1 MYLAQALCHS
11 AVAAAVVDSSLLA
24 WHITEPKVKQ
34 RFRLIVIMAPIF
46 SYPVYQALNPERG
59 SLLFRLDALF
69 DVNRWF
75 SLEVFGLFT
84 LWTAA
89 LVVMGMTMLVFL
101 VQELIPI
108 VIHMVEVF
116 RADHGEEDEGGPSD
130 EEVERAWKVL
140 EDLPFGSVE
149 LNILDDKEMV
159 LFSST
164 GRRPEVFLSTGMVE
178 EMSPEELRAAVAHE
192 LAHIRR
198 SRKPFL
204 TVVYLM
210 RVATFFNPIT
220 LIEFRKVAQE
230 EEQVCDDIAVEITGD
245 REALAAAIEHM
256 RPEINELS
264 EEKDMT
270 FMASSVE
277 LMSHDM
283 LLKGRVTHIR
293 HPRQGVEPGGGWFQ
307 LAVTLAVVL
316 VLNYYVV

>member
-1 MYLAQALCHS
+1 MTGFLNTYTGMYLAQALCHS

-178 EMSPEELRAAVAHE
+178 EMSPEELRA
-192 LAHIRR
+192 
-198 SRKPFL
+198 
-204 TVVYLM
+204 
-210 RVATFFNPIT
+210 
-220 LIEFRKVAQE
+220 
-230 EEQVCDDIAVEITGD
+230 DDIAVEITGD